1 MSYMVYKHI
10 SPSGKIYIGQTN
22 SSIEKRA
29 GRDGVLYKPNIY
41 FYKAIQK
48 YGWDNI
54 EHIVVCDN
62 ISKKEAD
69 WLEKYLISYYN
80 TMDSRYGY
88 NLTKGG
94 DGVAGRIVSKETR
107 TKIKNAQKGMH
118 HSVATEFKKGH
129 TFTPEMLEKMSKAKK
144 GKKLS
149 AETRAS
155 MSKARKGNM
164 YNMRQIEAYKKGEKI
179 GVYKSIAEA
188 SEVLGLHKSTIQR
201 SLNGTTGQK
210 TLYKFNYITA

>member
-1 MSYMVYKHI
+1 MVYKHI

-29 GRDGVLYKPNIY
+29 GKDGVLYKPNIY

-69 WLEKYLISYYN
+69 WLEKYLIAYYN
-80 TMDSRYGY
+80 TTDSRFGY

-94 DGVAGRIVSKETR
+94 EGVLGRVLSKESIDR
-107 TKIKNAQKGMH
+107 IREGNRGRH
-118 HSVATEFKKGH
+118 YSVATEFKKGH
-129 TFTPEMLEKMSKAKK
+129 TFTPEMLAKMSIARK

-149 AETRAS
+149 AETRAR

-164 YNMRQIEAYKKGEKI
+164 YNMCQIEAYKKGEKI
-179 GVYKSIAEA
+179 GVYKSITEA
-188 SEVLGLHKSTIQR
+188 SEMLGVHKTTIHR
-201 SLNGTTGQK
+201 SLNGTTGKK
-210 TLYKFNYITA
+210 TLYKFYYITA